1 MVDEQHIP
9 HLSCQYTF
17 VRNQMQ
23 CVTKKKVECLQCCK
37 IIIWDECTMTHKHSL
52 EAFLRTLQDLKGN
65 DKLFG
70 GTVLLLF

>member
-1 MVDEQHIP
+1 MAAV
-9 HLSCQYTF
+9 
-17 VRNQMQ
+17 
-23 CVTKKKVECLQCCK
+23 LQK
-37 IIIWDECTMTHKHSL
+37 SAIIIWDECTMTHKHSL